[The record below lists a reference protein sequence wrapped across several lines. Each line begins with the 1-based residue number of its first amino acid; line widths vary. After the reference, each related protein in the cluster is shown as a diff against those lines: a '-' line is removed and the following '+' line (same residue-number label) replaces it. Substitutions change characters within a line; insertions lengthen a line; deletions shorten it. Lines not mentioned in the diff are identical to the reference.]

1 MNKRIKKYRDE
12 LKRNELRISEL
23 KARNKELGKLI
34 LKEEDLEIIGTFRSL
49 NMTVEELMELL
60 NGDTK
65 TQLTAQVQTP
75 SESSFEASET
85 IHTDK
90 GEVVS

>member
-12 LKRNELRISEL
+12 LLRNEQRIAGL

-60 NGDTK
+60 NGDPR
-65 TQLTAQVQTP
+65 AQMRAQSQVP
-75 SESSFEASET
+75 SDPSSEDS
-85 IHTDK
+85 
-90 GEVVS
+90 